1 MHFAVCPKQG
11 NKIEGVVL
19 NRVCILNCFV
29 PERVRVSNPQRLT
42 SITPPPSLGLSL
54 HCLTLTF
61 LKLCVTYKFID
72 LFALVDPPSFTSEPT
87 DQTVIEGETVK
98 FRCDAAGNPP
108 PEIVWIKD
116 GRTVDEGQ
124 ELNLQASREL
134 SGKYWCSVQNGLDI
148 SVNISAELDVQCK

>member
-1 MHFAVCPKQG
+1 MY
-11 NKIEGVVL
+11 L
-19 NRVCILNCFV
+19 NFFV
-29 PERVRVSNPQRLT
+29 PECVRVSNPQRLT

-54 HCLTLTF
+54 HCLTMTF
-61 LKLCVTYKFID
+61 LKFLLLFYWYLEPID

-116 GRTVDEGQ
+116 GRAVDQGQ
-124 ELNLQASREL
+124 ELNLQATREL
-134 SGKYWCSVQNGLDI
+134 SGKYWCSVQNGLGI
-148 SVNISAELDVQCK
+148 SVNTSAELDVQCKQNCMGY